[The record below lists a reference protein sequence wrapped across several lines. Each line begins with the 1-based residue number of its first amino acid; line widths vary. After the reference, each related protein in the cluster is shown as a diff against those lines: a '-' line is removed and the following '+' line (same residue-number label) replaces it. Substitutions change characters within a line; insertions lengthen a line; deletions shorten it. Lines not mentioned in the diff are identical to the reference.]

1 MNKVKII
8 IIALIL
14 TIAVFIAIT
23 IYKLNNKEDYISP
36 VSNNTNNQ
44 LKTEQDGTYIINGE
58 KITLVNGE
66 SIVDAAPGSASK
78 IITRYF
84 GNGVK
89 YDFDKDGRDDQAF
102 ILTQETGGSGTFY
115 YLVARLN
122 TLNGPQGSNGLLLG
136 DRIAP
141 ETTEMSK
148 GSIVVVNYADRKP
161 GEDFSVAP
169 SIAKSIWLLLDLK
182 TMQFG
187 EVVQNFEGEVDTL
200 KMTLGMKTWI
210 WVSTLYNDD
219 KIVKPLTLKK
229 FTLTLNSNNTFSAS
243 TDCNGVGGEYKV
255 NLNKITFTR
264 MMSTQMFCENS
275 QEKDFAKMLNET
287 EGYMFTSKGELVLI
301 LKYDSGSVIF
311 R

>member
-8 IIALIL
+8 IIALVL
-14 TIAVFIAIT
+14 TISILLGIT
-23 IYKLNNKEDYISP
+23 IYKLNHKEDYISP
-36 VSNNTNNQ
+36 ITNNNNQ
-44 LKTEQDGTYIINGE
+44 VNTDHDGTYTINGE
-58 KITLVNGE
+58 KVTLVNGK
-66 SIVDAAPGSASK
+66 SIVLAAPGSASK
-78 IITRYF
+78 IITKYF
-84 GNGVK
+84 GNGVVF
-89 YDFDKDGRDDQAF
+89 DFDKDGRDDQAF
-102 ILTQETGGSGTFY
+102 ILTEDSGGSGTFY

-122 TLNGPQGSNGLLLG
+122 TLSGPQGSEGLLLG

-141 ETTEMSK
+141 ETTEMGK

-161 GEDFSVAP
+161 TEDFSVAP

-187 EVVQNFEGEVDTL
+187 EVVQNFEGEADTL
-200 KMTLGMKTWI
+200 KMTLGMKTWN
-210 WVSTLYNDD
+210 WVSTLYSDD
-219 KIVKPLTLKK
+219 KIVKPLTLNK
-229 FTLTLNSNNTFSAS
+229 FALTLKSNNTFSAS

-275 QEKDFAKMLNET
+275 QEKDFAKMLSET
-287 EGYMFTSKGELVLI
+287 ESYMFTSKGELVLI
-301 LKYDSGSVIF
+301 LKYDSGSVFF